1 MSDRY
6 EIREKLGQGGLGAVY
21 KAYDKQLKRE
31 VALKRVLTPTQEAV
45 DSLLHEAT
53 SLSSLMHPNIV
64 TVFDVGQDDQGG
76 FVVME
81 LLDGE
86 TLDDTISR
94 APLTLP
100 DFAEVVNQT
109 LEALIAAQAVNMTHR
124 DLKPSNVMVIWRPS
138 GRFQLKILDFGL
150 AKISAAPTPQTSDQE
165 EGIMGSIY
173 FMAPEQFERTTLDF
187 RTDMY
192 ALGCIYYYCLTGLYP
207 FDGETAPQVMMS
219 HLHHLVR
226 PLEVVRPD
234 IPEEV
239 GDWVMWLMERNRE
252 DRPGSAREALDRFP
266 DLTRPTP
273 VISGAIPRDG
283 TVRASPA
290 PPLISEAA
298 WAAAADP
305 ASAKAKAGAPTHA
318 LSQVRPKPPG
328 SRSGGALRS
337 SVVPKSGRDK
347 KGGSGATGP
356 VEVVAAADS
365 RSPDE
370 VKAAKRKTLMVILGS
385 SVSAL
390 ILCLVGAIFV
400 AGNVQ
405 KGKAAARIQELEKT
419 PSGDAKDVALL
430 LRRISKNPKAND
442 PRAPVILGKLRGEGV
457 DEALR
462 VELAKAGPGPQ
473 REALLQVV
481 ASRSLAGSFPIVLDI
496 YRKSTVPAERGP
508 ALQSL
513 VRIAG
518 QAEVSALLGLLKLPT
533 MDDAGRK
540 ELEIGIASLILREG
554 DVVRRIEPVL
564 NELASATGPARTSL
578 ARVAGMVGGGEGVLD
593 RFLGKIL
600 EGSPPDLI
608 EALSLWPDRSCKEK
622 LGVLMA
628 GSERD
633 VKVAAARAYIRM
645 LQLPSSNPDD
655 TAGYRLVLEAGDLN
669 DAPKLFA
676 AIAGNP
682 TPQTLKFCKE
692 TKFMGLE
699 KSFSE
704 AAAQVDKSIKEAVV
718 IKSGQLV
725 PAARARIL
733 GEDDGTRYSKEGDQ
747 IDWKTSRSWMSWVV
761 KMEAPGNYEVSIVG
775 SCPDNSGSEV
785 KVTFVD
791 EPLKAKTKKTAPG
804 KTGEALTV
812 GKVTIEPPDQQV
824 RLLYLSAGDAVQP
837 PGIMKIKGIRFTKK

>member
-45 DSLLHEAT
+45 DSLLNEAT

-64 TVFDVGQDDQGG
+64 TVFDVGQDEQGG

-124 DLKPSNVMVIWRPS
+124 DLKPGNVMVIWRPS
-138 GRFQLKILDFGL
+138 GRFQIKILDFGL
-150 AKISAAPTPQTSDQE
+150 AKVSAAPTPQTSDHE

-192 ALGCIYYYCLTGLYP
+192 ALGCIYYYCLTGMYP

-298 WAAAADP
+298 WAAAVDP
-305 ASAKAKAGAPTHA
+305 ASKAKPGAPTHA

-328 SRSGGALRS
+328 GRGGALRGGGAA
-337 SVVPKSGRDK
+337 KSGRDK
-347 KGGSGATGP
+347 KGSAEATGP
-356 VEVVAAADS
+356 VAVAVEADS
-365 RSPDE
+365 RSPEE

-400 AGNVQ
+400 AGNMQ
-405 KGKAAARIQELEKT
+405 KSKEIERIQALEKT

-430 LRRISKNPKAND
+430 LRHISKNPKAND
-442 PRAPVILGKLRGEGV
+442 ARAPVILGKLRGDGV
-457 DEALR
+457 DEAVR
-462 VELAKAGPGPQ
+462 AELAKAGPGPQ

-481 ASRSLAGSFPIVLDI
+481 ASRSLPGSFPIVLEI
-496 YRKSTVPAERGP
+496 YRKSTAPAERVP
-508 ALQSL
+508 AMQSL
-513 VRIAG
+513 VKIAG
-518 QAEVSALLGLLKLPT
+518 PAEVGGLLGLLKTPN
-533 MDDAGRK
+533 MDEAERK
-540 ELEIGIASLILREG
+540 QLEIGIASLLQREG

-564 NELASATGPARTSL
+564 NELASATGAARKSL
-578 ARVAGMVGGGEGVLD
+578 ARVAGMVGGGEAVLD

-600 EGSPPDLI
+600 ESSPPDFI
-608 EALSLWPDRSCKEK
+608 EALNLWPDRSCKDK
-622 LGVLMA
+622 LEVLMA
-628 GSERD
+628 GSDRE
-633 VKVAAARAYIRM
+633 VKAAAARAFIRM
-645 LQLPSSNPDD
+645 LQLPTSNPDD
-655 TAGYRLVLEAGDLN
+655 SAGYRLVLENGDLN

-676 AIAGNP
+676 AISGNP

-692 TKFMGLE
+692 TKFMGME
-699 KSFSE
+699 KLFSE
-704 AAAQVDKSIKEAVV
+704 ASSQIDKSIKEAVV

-733 GEDDGTRYSKEGDQ
+733 GEDDGTRYAKEGDQ
-747 IDWKTSRSWMSWVV
+747 IDWKSSRSWMSWVV
-761 KMEAPGNYEVSIVG
+761 KVEAPGSYEVSIVG

-785 KVTFVD
+785 TVTFVD
-791 EPLKAKTKKTAPG
+791 EPLKVKTKKTPPG
-804 KTGEALTV
+804 KTGESLTV
-812 GKVTIEPPDQQV
+812 GKVTIEPPHQQV
-824 RLLYLSAGDAVQP
+824 RLLYLSAGDVVQP
-837 PGIMKIKGIRFTKK
+837 PGIMKIKGIRFSKK